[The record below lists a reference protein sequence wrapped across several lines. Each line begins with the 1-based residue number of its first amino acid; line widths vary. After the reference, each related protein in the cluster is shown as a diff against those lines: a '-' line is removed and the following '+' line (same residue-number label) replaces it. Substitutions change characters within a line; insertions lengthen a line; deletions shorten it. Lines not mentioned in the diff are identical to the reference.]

1 MSFTFNTVETLLV
14 GIAALFVGLFLTSQ
28 LNFLRKYNI
37 PVPVTGGVVVSLL
50 ISILY
55 VFGVELNFTL
65 DLRNFLLVSFF
76 ATVGLSARIRLL
88 LSGGKLLLLLIG
100 LAIIFLF
107 IQNYLGL
114 FLAHLTNVHAGIGL
128 LAGSITLSGGH
139 GTGVAYADIF
149 EQTVGVKDALEIA
162 LASAT
167 YGLVAGGILGG
178 PIAYFLI
185 KRFRLK
191 ADPNEQAGFH
201 SDHMYH
207 HTSVDLR
214 SMLEVIAIISTCILL
229 GTSFNTWL
237 KGMNLGF
244 TLPDFVPVLFVGVI
258 IANIIDVTKIYVPKQ
273 KALELCSDL
282 SLDLFLAMSLIS
294 LQLWTLIDLVGPLAV
309 ILSIQTFVAILFVY
323 FIVFRV
329 AGKNYTAS
337 VIAAGFIGF
346 GLGATP
352 TAIANMS
359 AVTQRH
365 GLAPKAFIVIP
376 LIGAFFID
384 ISNAWVISLF
394 MKWHLL

>member
-1 MSFTFNTVETLLV
+1 MSYTLSTIETLLS
-14 GIAALFVGLFLTSQ
+14 GIVALFVGLFLTSHF
-28 LNFLRKYNI
+28 NFLRQYNI

-55 VFGVELNFTL
+55 AFGVELNFAL
-65 DLRNFLLVSFF
+65 DLRNFLLVAFF
-76 ATVGLSARIRLL
+76 ATVGLSARLRLL
-88 LSGGKLLLLLIG
+88 VSGGRLLLLLTG
-100 LAIIFLF
+100 LAIVLLF
-107 IQNYLGL
+107 TQNYIGL
-114 FLAHLTNVHAGIGL
+114 LLAYLIDVHAGIGL
-128 LAGSITLSGGH
+128 LAGSITLGGGH
-139 GTGVAYADIF
+139 GTGVAYADLF
-149 EQTVGVKDALEIA
+149 EQIGGVKDAMEIA

-178 PIAYFLI
+178 PTAYLLI
-185 KRFRLK
+185 KRFHLK
-191 ADPNEQAGFH
+191 ADPNEQTGFH
-201 SDHMYH
+201 SDHMHH
-207 HTSVDLR
+207 HTSVDLKG
-214 SMLEVIAIISTCILL
+214 MLEVMAIISVCVLA

-237 KGMNLGF
+237 RGINLGF
-244 TLPDFVPVLFVGVI
+244 TLPDFVSVLFVGVV
-258 IANIIDVTKIYVPKQ
+258 IANIIDVTKIYSPKQ

-294 LQLWTLIDLVGPLAV
+294 LQLWMLADLVGPLAL
-309 ILSIQTFVAILFVY
+309 ILSIQTVVVMLFVY

-384 ISNAWVISLF
+384 ISNAWVISFF
-394 MKWHLL
+394 MKWHLF